1 MSGLRAPGDSECAWS
16 GGRLLLCPQTLP
28 VQQAEGHRGCCEL
41 VEGAPVWESGDWV
54 PVGSDGVPAGPEL
67 ISRPVLSLRSYRI
80 RAPT

>member
-1 MSGLRAPGDSECAWS
+1 MSGLQAPGDSECAWS
-16 GGRLLLCPQTLP
+16 GGRRLLCPQTLP
-28 VQQAEGHRGCCEL
+28 VQQAEGNRGCCEL

-54 PVGSDGVPAGPEL
+54 PMGSDGVPAGSEL